1 MLLVPG
7 QTQRGGTTLMETL
20 SPYDNED
27 ESAAPAAA
35 AAAPVNARACAS
47 DEDNGNF
54 WGKSN
59 NLDLS
64 KDPHPV
70 NHGPSATLS
79 DLGTFT
85 RHPELTRRIGWFGKE
100 STYFGQPGPK
110 SLVLLLT
117 RRRSLPKSH

>member
-1 MLLVPG
+1 
-7 QTQRGGTTLMETL
+7 METL

-85 RHPELTRRIGWFGKE
+85 RHPELTPRIGYGLAKRVPIGRR
-100 STYFGQPGPK
+100 TRPK
-110 SLVLLLT
+110 KPCIIAHLT
-117 RRRSLPKSH
+117 A